1 MLNGVPGDLAKACMT
16 KAAACMT
23 HDGSQCLASTCFNLQ
38 ALPMLQDTLSC
49 PCLLPA
55 ALDLMHGLPYIRV
68 ALNADSKEQFSKG
81 MTQLV
86 EKHYG
91 SKSAFDFPLETKL
104 YILQRQ

>member
-1 MLNGVPGDLAKACMT
+1 MT

-23 HDGSQCLASTCFNLQ
+23 HEAASVWPLYASNLPV
-38 ALPMLQDTLSC
+38 LPMLQDTLSC